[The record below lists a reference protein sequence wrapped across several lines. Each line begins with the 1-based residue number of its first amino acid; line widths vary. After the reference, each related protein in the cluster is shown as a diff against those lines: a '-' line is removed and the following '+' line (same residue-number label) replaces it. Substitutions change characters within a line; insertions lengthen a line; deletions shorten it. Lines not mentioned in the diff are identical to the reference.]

1 MVRSVSD
8 EATSFLKVSCL
19 MKKIILA
26 SASPRRREL
35 LRQIGLIFAVV
46 PSEIEEDVKDGEE
59 PREHV
64 LRLARI
70 KAQEIARDQDS
81 AVIIAAD
88 TIVVL
93 GGEILG
99 KPKDEEEA
107 FEMLSRL
114 SGRVHRVFTGFC
126 VLSSD
131 GSEYSEAVES
141 KVRFKHLTPEEI
153 RGYIKTGEPMDKAG
167 AYAVQGR
174 GSYMI
179 KKIQGS
185 YTNVVGLP
193 LCELVEVLVRFGAI
207 ELYPNTGS

>member
-1 MVRSVSD
+1 M
-8 EATSFLKVSCL
+8 K
-19 MKKIILA
+19 KKIILA

-35 LRQIGLIFAVV
+35 LKHLGLTFEVI
-46 PSEIEEDVKDGEE
+46 PSKIEEDVKDGEE
-59 PREHV
+59 PCEHV
-64 LRLARI
+64 LRLARL

-81 AVIIAAD
+81 AVIIGAD

-107 FEMLSRL
+107 FAMLSQM

-126 VLSSD
+126 VLDASD

-179 KKIQGS
+179 KEIQGS

-193 LCELVEVLVRFGAI
+193 LCELFEVLSRVKVI
-207 ELYPNTGS
+207 EMYPNAVS

>member
-1 MVRSVSD
+1 
-8 EATSFLKVSCL
+8 
-19 MKKIILA
+19 MKKRIILA

-35 LRQIGLIFAVV
+35 LKHLGLAFEVI
-46 PSEIEEDVKDGEE
+46 PSEVEEEVKDGEE
-59 PREHV
+59 PLDHV
-64 LRLARI
+64 LRLARL
-70 KAQEIARDQDS
+70 KAQEIARDQDG
-81 AVIIAAD
+81 AVIIGAD

-99 KPKDEEEA
+99 KPHNEEEA
-107 FEMLSRL
+107 FKMLSQL

-167 AYAVQGR
+167 AYAVQER

-179 KKIQGS
+179 KEIQGS

-193 LCELVEVLVRFGAI
+193 LCELVEVLARIGAI
-207 ELYPNTGS
+207 ELYPRTGS

>member
-1 MVRSVSD
+1 M
-8 EATSFLKVSCL
+8 K
-19 MKKIILA
+19 KKIILA

-35 LRQIGLIFAVV
+35 LKHLGLTFEVI
-46 PSEIEEDVKDGEE
+46 PSKIEEDVKDGEE
-59 PREHV
+59 PCEHV
-64 LRLARI
+64 LRLARL

-81 AVIIAAD
+81 AVIIGAD

-107 FEMLSRL
+107 FAMLSQM

-126 VLSSD
+126 VLDASD

-179 KKIQGS
+179 KEIQGS

-193 LCELVEVLVRFGAI
+193 LCELVEVLSRVKVIDLFPEGFEGSRVRGF
-207 ELYPNTGS
+207 E

>member
-1 MVRSVSD
+1 
-8 EATSFLKVSCL
+8 

-26 SASPRRREL
+26 SASPRRKEL
-35 LRQIGLIFAVV
+35 LRQIGLIFEVV

-64 LRLARI
+64 LRLARL

-81 AVIIAAD
+81 AVIIGAD

-107 FEMLSRL
+107 FAMLSQM

-126 VLSSD
+126 VLDASD

-153 RGYIKTGEPMDKAG
+153 RGYIKTDEPMDKAG

-179 KKIQGS
+179 KEIQGS

-193 LCELVEVLVRFGAI
+193 LCELVEVLSRVKVIDLFPEGFEGSRVRGF
-207 ELYPNTGS
+207 E

>member
-1 MVRSVSD
+1 
-8 EATSFLKVSCL
+8 
-19 MKKIILA
+19 MKGIILA

-35 LRQIGLIFAVV
+35 LRQLGLTFEVI
-46 PSEIEEDVKDGEE
+46 PSKIEEDVKYGEE
-59 PREHV
+59 PCEHV
-64 LRLARI
+64 LRLARL

-107 FEMLSRL
+107 FEILSQL

-126 VLSSD
+126 VLDASD

-141 KVRFKHLTPEEI
+141 KVRFKHLSPEEI

-179 KKIQGS
+179 KEIQGS

-193 LCELVEVLVRFGAI
+193 LCELVEVLARIGAI
-207 ELYPNTGS
+207 ELYPREGS

>member
-1 MVRSVSD
+1 M
-8 EATSFLKVSCL
+8 K
-19 MKKIILA
+19 KKIILA

-35 LRQIGLIFAVV
+35 LKHLGLTFEVI
-46 PSEIEEDVKDGEE
+46 PSKIEEDVKYGEE
-59 PREHV
+59 PCEHV
-64 LRLARI
+64 LRLARL

-81 AVIIAAD
+81 AVIIGAD

-107 FEMLSRL
+107 FAMLSQL
-114 SGRVHRVFTGFC
+114 SGRVHKVFTGFC
-126 VLSSD
+126 VLDASD

-179 KKIQGS
+179 KEIQGS

-193 LCELVEVLVRFGAI
+193 LCELVEVLSRVKVIDLFPEGFEGSRVRGF
-207 ELYPNTGS
+207 E

>member
-1 MVRSVSD
+1 M
-8 EATSFLKVSCL
+8 K
-19 MKKIILA
+19 KKIILA

-35 LRQIGLIFAVV
+35 LKHLGLTFEVI
-46 PSEIEEDVKDGEE
+46 PSKIEEDVKDGEE
-59 PREHV
+59 PCEHV
-64 LRLARI
+64 LRLARL

-81 AVIIAAD
+81 AVIIGAD

-107 FEMLSRL
+107 FAMLSQM

-126 VLSSD
+126 VLDASD

-179 KKIQGS
+179 KEIQGS

-193 LCELVEVLVRFGAI
+193 LCELVEVLSRVKVI
-207 ELYPNTGS
+207 EMYPNAGS

>member
-1 MVRSVSD
+1 M
-8 EATSFLKVSCL
+8 K
-19 MKKIILA
+19 KKIILA
-26 SASPRRREL
+26 SASPRRKEL

-64 LRLARI
+64 LRLARL

-93 GGEILG
+93 SGEILG

-107 FEMLSRL
+107 FEILSQL

-126 VLSSD
+126 VLDASD

-153 RGYIKTGEPMDKAG
+153 RRYIKTGEPMDKAG

-179 KKIQGS
+179 KEIQGS

-193 LCELVEVLVRFGAI
+193 LCELVEVLTRVKVI
-207 ELYPNTGS
+207 ELYPIAGS

>member
-1 MVRSVSD
+1 M
-8 EATSFLKVSCL
+8 K
-19 MKKIILA
+19 KKIILA

-35 LRQIGLIFAVV
+35 LKHLGLTFEVI
-46 PSEIEEDVKDGEE
+46 PSKIEEDVKYGEE
-59 PREHV
+59 PCEHV
-64 LRLARI
+64 LRLARL

-81 AVIIAAD
+81 AVIIGAD

-107 FEMLSRL
+107 FAMLSQM

-126 VLSSD
+126 VLDASD

-179 KKIQGS
+179 KEIQGS

-193 LCELVEVLVRFGAI
+193 LCELVEVLSRVKVIDLFPEGFEGSRVRGF
-207 ELYPNTGS
+207 E

>member
-1 MVRSVSD
+1 
-8 EATSFLKVSCL
+8 

-26 SASPRRREL
+26 SASPRRKEL
-35 LRQIGLIFAVV
+35 LRQIGLIFEVV

-64 LRLARI
+64 LRLARL

-81 AVIIAAD
+81 AVIIGAD

-107 FEMLSRL
+107 FAMLSQL
-114 SGRVHRVFTGFC
+114 SGRVHRVVTGFC
-126 VLSSD
+126 VLDASD

-153 RGYIKTGEPMDKAG
+153 RGYIKTDEPMDKAG

-179 KKIQGS
+179 KEIQGS

-193 LCELVEVLVRFGAI
+193 LCELVEVLSRVKVIDLFPEGFEGSRVRGF
-207 ELYPNTGS
+207 E

>member
-1 MVRSVSD
+1 M
-8 EATSFLKVSCL
+8 K
-19 MKKIILA
+19 KKIILA
-26 SASPRRREL
+26 STSPRRKEL
-35 LRQIGLIFAVV
+35 LRQIGLIFEVV
-46 PSEIEEDVKDGEE
+46 PSEIEEDVKDGEK
-59 PREHV
+59 PCEHV
-64 LRLARI
+64 LRLARL
-70 KAQEIARDQDS
+70 KAQVIARDQHS
-81 AVIIAAD
+81 AVIIGAD

-107 FEMLSRL
+107 FAMLSQL
-114 SGRVHRVFTGFC
+114 SGRVHKVFTGFC
-126 VLSSD
+126 VLDASD

-179 KKIQGS
+179 KEIQGS

-193 LCELVEVLVRFGAI
+193 LCELFEVLARIGAI